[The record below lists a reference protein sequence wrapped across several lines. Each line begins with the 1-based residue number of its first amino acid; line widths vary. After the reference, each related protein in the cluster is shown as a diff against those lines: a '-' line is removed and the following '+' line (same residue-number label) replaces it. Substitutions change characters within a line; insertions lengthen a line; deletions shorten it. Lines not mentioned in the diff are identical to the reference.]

1 MNVKVA
7 ESDADLERI
16 SGVLLQLRNAFD
28 RETLI
33 AQIKQQREAGY
44 RIAYVESDGEI
55 LCVAGFVVG
64 IKLAWGKHIYVDDL
78 ITAESHRSKGAG
90 TEMISWLKSHARQL
104 GCNQLHLDSGVQRFS
119 AHRFYLREGFNIGSH
134 HFSIIDLSNDDRK
147 RGPRAHASH
156 GGVADDEA
164 ATLDM
169 AARRR
174 GNRSSRVRMKQEK

>member
-1 MNVKVA
+1 MTVKMA

-55 LCVAGFVVG
+55 LCVAGFIVG

-78 ITAESHRSKGAG
+78 VTTERHRSKGAG
-90 TEMISWLKSHARQL
+90 AKMIAWLKSHARQL
-104 GCNQLHLDSGVQRFS
+104 GCNQLHLESGVQRFS

-134 HFSIIDLSNDDRK
+134 HFSIIDLSNDERK
-147 RGPRAHASH
+147 PGLRVGAEHPAA
-156 GGVADDEA
+156 ADDEA
-164 ATLDM
+164 ATSDM

-174 GNRSSRVRMKQEK
+174 